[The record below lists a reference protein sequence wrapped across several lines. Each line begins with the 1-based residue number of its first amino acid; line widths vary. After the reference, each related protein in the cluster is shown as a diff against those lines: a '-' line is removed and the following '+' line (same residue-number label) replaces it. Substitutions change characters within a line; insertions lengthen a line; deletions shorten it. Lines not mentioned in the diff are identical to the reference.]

1 MNSDSS
7 KLKKIIDDWNTWT
20 KHVTRSKFKRHDLQ
34 INYITNNAIAL
45 IGARRTGKT
54 FYALEIAEALQKNFL
69 YMNFEDPYFIENN
82 SVAELDKL
90 IEVYTEYSFKEPELL
105 ILDEIQNIEY
115 WERWVRKI
123 IDLKKYQ
130 IIITGSSAKLLSS
143 EIASSLTGRS
153 LSYKIWPLSFL
164 EYLKFKNINHEL
176 NYNESLAYFKQYL
189 IEGGFPEPTLIN
201 SYTARSL
208 ELMQYFEDI
217 LNKDIIRRYEI
228 RNSKKLFLLA
238 SYYLT
243 NVSSHHSTHSVKKAL
258 NINAETVGDYTSFLE
273 DAFLIFSVERYHP
286 NLKVQTR
293 DSKKFYAIDT
303 GLRNIIAR
311 SDSEDIGKLAENA
324 VFIELKRRSKEIYY
338 YKEEKEVDFIL
349 TENFQPKL
357 AIQVCYSDL
366 DDPKTYRRELD
377 SLTACLADLNLDE
390 GLILTK
396 DREEVMSCGCK
407 KIRFIPL
414 YKWMSEQRQQSCQL

>member
-1 MNSDSS
+1 MSSDSS
-7 KLKKIIDDWNTWT
+7 KLKKIIDDWNIWT
-20 KHVTRSKFKRHDLQ
+20 KQIFASKFHRDNLH
-34 INYITNNAIAL
+34 INFIANNAIAL

-54 FYALEIAEALQKNFL
+54 FYALEIAEAFQKKFL

-90 IEVYTEYSFKEPELL
+90 VEVYTEYSFQEPELL

-115 WERWVRKI
+115 WERWVRKM

-153 LSYKIWPLSFL
+153 ISYKIWPLSFL
-164 EYLKFKNINHEL
+164 EYLKFKNINHKL
-176 NYNESLAYFKQYL
+176 NHHESLAYFKQYL

-201 SYTARSL
+201 SYTAKSL

-217 LNKDIIRRYEI
+217 LNKDIIKRYEI
-228 RNSKKLFLLA
+228 RNPKKLFLIA

-243 NVSSHHSTHSVKKAL
+243 NLSSNHSTHSVKKAL

-286 NLKVQTR
+286 NLKIQTR
-293 DSKKFYAIDT
+293 DSKKIYTIDT

-357 AIQVCYSDL
+357 AIQVSYSSL
-366 DDPKTYRRELD
+366 DDSKTYSRELD
-377 SLTACLADLNLDE
+377 SLIACLLDLNLNE

-396 DREEVMSCGCK
+396 DREEVLSYDCK
-407 KIRFIPL
+407 KIRFVPL
-414 YKWMSEQRQQSCQL
+414 YKWMSEPWQQCDIF

>member
-1 MNSDSS
+1 MNSESS

-20 KHVTRSKFKRHDLQ
+20 KQVTRSKFKRHDLQ

-45 IGARRTGKT
+45 IGGCRTGKT
-54 FYALEIAEALQKNFL
+54 FYALEIAEALQKKFL

-90 IEVYTEYSFKEPELL
+90 IEVYTEYCFKEPELL

-176 NYNESLAYFKQYL
+176 NCNERLAYFKQYL

-228 RNSKKLFLLA
+228 RNSKKLFLVA

-273 DAFLIFSVERYHP
+273 DAFF
-286 NLKVQTR
+286 T
-293 DSKKFYAIDT
+293 
-303 GLRNIIAR
+303 
-311 SDSEDIGKLAENA
+311 
-324 VFIELKRRSKEIYY
+324 
-338 YKEEKEVDFIL
+338 
-349 TENFQPKL
+349 
-357 AIQVCYSDL
+357 
-366 DDPKTYRRELD
+366 
-377 SLTACLADLNLDE
+377 
-390 GLILTK
+390 
-396 DREEVMSCGCK
+396 
-407 KIRFIPL
+407 
-414 YKWMSEQRQQSCQL
+414 